1 MQQERPG
8 RYPGQFTGRSP
19 TLHPVQVRMPA
30 SSIGEVVTARVTG
43 EITACLG
50 TWWVRRCAS

>member
-43 EITACLG
+43 EIGYSLFG
-50 TWWVRRCAS
+50 EVVER